1 MNMQTRFAIIT
12 VVTAVLFLTTIAV
25 TATYVKAQEGEIG
38 AQSSGWTLT
47 VNALNT
53 INGQN
58 ILFTVYGPAG
68 EFLAQGTA
76 GGAHNTQQASFSIS
90 GIAVGNSYK
99 VCVQDANF
107 ASRGMNCQ
115 QYTHSGGDEF
125 QTIMFPDFET
135 SIGVPL
141 TLGGGVGRESASA
154 EVAGAMI
161 GQPPLGH

>member
-1 MNMQTRFAIIT
+1 MNASLVIIISVFMAMGGLT
-12 VVTAVLFLTTIAV
+12 QFVT
-25 TATYVKAQEGEIG
+25 
-38 AQSSGWTLT
+38 AQSSDWTLT

-58 ILFTVYGPAG
+58 ILFSVYGPSG
-68 EFLAQGTA
+68 QFLTQGTA

-90 GIAVGNSYK
+90 GIAVGDIYK

-125 QTIMFPDFET
+125 QTIMFPDFE
-135 SIGVPL
+135 SSVGLSPMP
-141 TLGGGVGRESASA
+141 LGGGVGGESPSGA
-154 EVAGAMI
+154 VAGAMI